1 MTRKGLVK
9 FIDWDDV
16 VTPVED
22 PVSMF
27 VPDMSLSVRDIIA
40 RFAYVDQ
47 NTLLSQAMSGF
58 DGDDDDD
65 WSGFDDLS
73 TMDIAE
79 LQALNE
85 RATSLLND
93 YAAAKGDVSAPAK
106 ETPAAPADDL
116 KADA

>member
-16 VTPVED
+16 VTPVDD

-93 YAAAKGDVSAPAK
+93 YAASKVTFLHPQRK
-106 ETPAAPADDL
+106 HPQRPQMI
-116 KADA
+116 

>member
-1 MTRKGLVK
+1 MTRRGLVR

-16 VTPVED
+16 LTPVED
-22 PVSMF
+22 PVSLF
-27 VPDMSLSVRDIIA
+27 VPEMSLSVRDIIA

-47 NTLLSQAMSGF
+47 NTLLSQAMSGY
-58 DGDDDDD
+58 DGDDDDNWD
-65 WSGFDDLS
+65 GFEDLAS
-73 TMDIAE
+73 MDIAE

-93 YAAAKGDVSAPAK
+93 YAAARGDVPAPAK
-106 ETPAAPADDL
+106 ETPAAPVEDV